1 MAEWYKD
8 DGFQSDI
15 VLSTR
20 IRLARNL
27 KDIPF
32 PSKMNSEDASK
43 VIELTENALKDS
55 DINFVKTE
63 LNSLNPTEKEI
74 LVEKHYISPNIAK
87 QKKPC
92 AVFTSED
99 KNISIMVNEEDHL
112 RIQAIFAG
120 LECQKAY
127 DLISKADAYLADKL
141 SYAVHP
147 KYGYL
152 TSCLTNAGTGMR
164 VSVMLHLPAICRCSV
179 AEGMFAALGKL
190 GITVRGMYGEG
201 SKASGYLFQ
210 ISNQMTLGVDETEIL
225 AKLYDAVNQVIS
237 KEKELRASML
247 KQQGP
252 VLEDKIMRSM
262 GILKSARVL
271 SSGEMLSLLSYA
283 RFGMSQG
290 LITDTD
296 AKTLNTLMT
305 ITSPAHLS
313 KGSTTVMERDV
324 ERASIVRRT
333 LNEK

>member
-8 DGFQSDI
+8 EGFQSDI

-32 PSKMNSEDASK
+32 PTKMNNDDSAK

-92 AVFTSED
+92 AVFASED
-99 KNISIMVNEEDHL
+99 KNLSIMVNEEDHL

-127 DLISKADAYLADKL
+127 DLISKIDAHLADRL

-179 AEGMFAALGKL
+179 ADGMFAALGKL

-271 SSGEMLSLLSYA
+271 SSGEMLSLMSYV
-283 RFGMSQG
+283 RFGISQG
-290 LITDTD
+290 LIVDTD

-313 KGSTTVMERDV
+313 KGNTTVMERDV
-324 ERASIVRRT
+324 ERASIVRKT
-333 LNEK
+333 LSEK